1 MVSHQEMLGTAWSWH
16 CSTLAGHYV
25 WPSRL
30 KVTLNFCHILPG
42 DRTIVQKIFGL
53 NTTDYDSLIFCLWP
67 THTIYWPFYCDLIA
81 SPEPV
86 CVSQEKIMVSHQEII
101 AELSLGGRGSMALLQ

>member
-16 CSTLAGHYV
+16 CSTLAGHV

-53 NTTDYDSLIFCLWP
+53 NTTDYDNIIFCLWP
-67 THTIYWPFYCDLIA
+67 THTIYWPSYCNLIA

-86 CVSQEKIMVSHQEII
+86 CVSQEKIMVSHQ
-101 AELSLGGRGSMALLQ
+101 